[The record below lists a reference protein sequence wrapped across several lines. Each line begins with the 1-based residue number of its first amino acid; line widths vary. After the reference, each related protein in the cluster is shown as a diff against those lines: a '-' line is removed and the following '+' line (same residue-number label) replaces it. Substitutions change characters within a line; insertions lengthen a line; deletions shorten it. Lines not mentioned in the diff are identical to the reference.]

1 MKLIGAILFSF
12 AFGRIAAQTLGGNTV
27 FNFLNL
33 PGIPQLTAL
42 GGINNTAITDDVG
55 LSFNDPA
62 LLRSSMHTQVS
73 ASFST
78 LYSGIRN
85 YNCWAA
91 MHSAR
96 WQTTFAAGVNYL
108 DYGNVTQTDAAGN
121 ILGDISP
128 SDYVVQVAASRR
140 YENKWFYGLTLKFI
154 HSAYGYYRSSG
165 AAMDIGLNYY
175 DSLHLFQ
182 AGLTLR
188 NMGIQLSPYPGTT
201 RGDLPFD
208 LTLGVTK
215 RLAKAPIQFS
225 FTAHHL
231 QQFNIRYDDTTF
243 SNYNG
248 FDQNNKGSSFT
259 VDKLFRHIILAAQV
273 FPEDRVEVTVAY
285 NYLRRKELNIGQA
298 GNGFTGFSFGLGV
311 LLKKLQLRYAR
322 GFYTNTTGYNQFGL
336 DLRLND

>member
-12 AFGRIAAQTLGGNTV
+12 AFGRTAAQTLGGNTV
-27 FNFLNL
+27 FSFLDL
-33 PGIPQLTAL
+33 PGAPQLTAL
-42 GGINNTAITDDVG
+42 GGINNSVITEDAGV
-55 LSFNDPA
+55 SFYDPA
-62 LLRSSMHTQVS
+62 LLRPSMHGQVS
-73 ASFST
+73 AVFST
-78 LYSGIRN
+78 LYAGVRN

-96 WQTTFAAGVNYL
+96 LQTTFAAGVNYL
-108 DYGNVTQTDAAGN
+108 DYGNATQTDAAGN
-121 ILGDISP
+121 ILGDFRP

-140 YENKWFYGLTLKFI
+140 YEKKWFYGLTLKFI

-165 AAMDIGLNYY
+165 AALDIGLNYY
-175 DSLHLFQ
+175 DSVHLFQ

-188 NMGIQLSPYPGTT
+188 NMGVQLSPYPGTT

-208 LTLGVTK
+208 LSLGVTK
-215 RLAKAPIQFS
+215 RLEKAPLQFS

-243 SNYNG
+243 NNYNG
-248 FDQNNKGSSFT
+248 FDQNSKQGAFT
-259 VDKLFRHIILAAQV
+259 VDKLFRHFILAVQA
-273 FPEDRVEVTVAY
+273 FPEDKVEITVAY
-285 NYLRRKELNIGQA
+285 NYLRRKELNIGAA

-311 LLKKLQLRYAR
+311 LLKRLQLRYAR

>member
-1 MKLIGAILFSF
+1 MKLIAAILLSLS
-12 AFGRIAAQTLGGNTV
+12 FGRIAAQTLGGSTV
-27 FNFLNL
+27 FSFLDL
-33 PGIPQLTAL
+33 PNNPQLTAL
-42 GGINNTAITDDVG
+42 GGINNSAITDDVG
-55 LSFNDPA
+55 LSFHNPA
-62 LLRSSMHTQVS
+62 LLRPSMHGQIN

-85 YNCWAA
+85 YSCWAA

-96 WQTTFAAGVNYL
+96 WQTTFAAGVDYL
-108 DYGNVTQTDAAGN
+108 DYGDVTQTDATGN
-121 ILGDISP
+121 ILGDLRP
-128 SDYVVQVAASRR
+128 ADYVVQVAASRR
-140 YENKWFYGLTLKFI
+140 YEKKWFYGVTLKFI

-165 AAMDIGLNYY
+165 AALDVGLNYY
-175 DSLHLFQ
+175 DSVHLLQ

-188 NMGIQLSPYPGTT
+188 NMGVQLSPYPGTT

-311 LLKKLQLRYAR
+311 LLKKLQVRYAR

>member
-1 MKLIGAILFSF
+1 MKLTAAILLCFI
-12 AFGRIAAQTLGGNTV
+12 FGRIAAQTLGGNTV
-27 FNFLNL
+27 YSFLDLSNT
-33 PGIPQLTAL
+33 PQLTAL
-42 GGINNTAITDDVG
+42 GGINNSVITEDAGV
-55 LSFNDPA
+55 SFNNPA
-62 LLRSSMHTQVS
+62 LLRPAMHGQVN

-78 LYSGIRN
+78 LYNGIRN
-85 YNCWAA
+85 YSCWGVAY
-91 MHSAR
+91 HAR
-96 WQTTFAAGVNYL
+96 SQTTFAAGVNYL
-108 DYGNVTQTDAAGN
+108 DYGNATQTDASGN
-121 ILGDISP
+121 ILGDFRP
-128 SDYVVQVAASRR
+128 SDYVAQVAAGRQ
-140 YENKWFYGLTLKFI
+140 YGKKWFYGVAIKFI

-165 AAMDIGLNYY
+165 AALDIGLNYY
-175 DSLHLFQ
+175 DSAHLFQ

-215 RLAKAPIQFS
+215 RLAKAPLQFS

-243 SNYNG
+243 NNYNG
-248 FDQNNKGSSFT
+248 YDQNNKGSSFT
-259 VDKLFRHIILAAQV
+259 VDKLLRHFILAAQV
-273 FPEDRVEVTVAY
+273 FPEDRVELTVAY
-285 NYLRRKELNIGQA
+285 NYLRRKELNIGPA